1 MKNDILYI
9 KAEQS
14 VEVLNKKIFLED
26 VVKLYS
32 SDKKMVSVL
41 QKVVLMFV
49 KSQKDCKFNFSI
61 LKVVE
66 LINKEYPQVQIVNMG
81 ESDFVVCYKAPKKS
95 QKVLEYLKTT
105 FVATIIFF
113 GAAFTIMTFNE
124 DVGVGKVF
132 DNIYKLVVGQ
142 AKTGGSVLEISY
154 SIGLPIGIIVFFNH
168 FSRIKI
174 HDDPTPIQI
183 QMRVYEEDVN
193 KTLIQNANREGKI
206 IDSD

>member
-81 ESDFVVCYKAPKKS
+81 ESDFVVCYKTPKKS

>member
-66 LINKEYPQVQIVNMG
+66 LINKEYPEVQIVNMG
-81 ESDFVVCYKAPKKS
+81 ETDFVVCYKIPKKS
-95 QKVLEYLKTT
+95 QKVLEYLKTA

>member
-81 ESDFVVCYKAPKKS
+81 ETDFVVCYKIPKKS
-95 QKVLEYLKTT
+95 QKVLEYLKTA

>member
-66 LINKEYPQVQIVNMG
+66 LINKEYPEVQIVNMG
-81 ESDFVVCYKAPKKS
+81 ETDFVVCYKIPKKS
-95 QKVLEYLKTT
+95 QKVLQYLKTA

>member
-66 LINKEYPQVQIVNMG
+66 LINKEYPEVQIVNMG
-81 ESDFVVCYKAPKKS
+81 ETDFVVCYKIPKKS
-95 QKVLEYLKTT
+95 QKMLEYLKTA

>member
-32 SDKKMVSVL
+32 GDKKMVSVL

-81 ESDFVVCYKAPKKS
+81 ESDFVVCYKTPKKS